1 MSNNIHNQSIPK
13 DKIEIALGKID
24 EAKEVL
30 RPYLYPL
37 KPEDRQ
43 SMLKMG
49 DKSLAFVEKTSE
61 LAANN
66 PQFCPSYLNLDELN
80 IDIADAVNLRAL
92 NNRLQQLSREIEDT
106 IMLAGSEA
114 FTQSLSFYN
123 SVKQAARDNV
133 PGAESLFEELKKR
146 FTTGRPK
153 KNAVQ

>member
-1 MSNNIHNQSIPK
+1 MTGCQIFGQPVFIEKYVRNSCKVAFNIPAMQ
-13 DKIEIALGKID
+13 
-24 EAKEVL
+24 
-30 RPYLYPL
+30 
-37 KPEDRQ
+37 
-43 SMLKMG
+43 
-49 DKSLAFVEKTSE
+49 
-61 LAANN
+61 LAASN

-106 IMLAGSEA
+106 VMLAGSEA

>member
-1 MSNNIHNQSIPK
+1 M
-13 DKIEIALGKID
+13 GKID
-24 EAKEVL
+24 EATEVL

-61 LAANN
+61 LAASN

-133 PGAESLFEELKKR
+133 SGAESLFEELKKR